1 MALTEVPPRMNDG
14 RRDTTAASSRI
25 TGAADEPGHNHTV
38 LTDADCARIATVLNA
53 SVGTPVRRL
62 SARLLSGGR
71 SNLTYALS
79 DGKRSWVLRRPPLGH
94 LLETAHDMRRE
105 FRVISALRHT
115 DVPVPDAIVYC
126 DDPDVIGTNFYIMAL
141 VEGRVLRTAEDMS
154 RLSATEAT
162 TLGNAFI
169 DALADLHLVDY
180 RRAGLANLG
189 RPDGYLE
196 RQLTRWNKQLTG
208 SRSRDV
214 PGFRALADR
223 LIDSMPVTARSS
235 IVHGD
240 FRLDNAIVHPHVAG
254 KILAILD
261 WEMATLG
268 DPLADLG
275 LYLLYY
281 VRDDA
286 QTGNVGATISAE
298 AGFLPRDDVV
308 ERYAQKSGR
317 DVSQLDFYE
326 ALAAYK
332 LAIILEGIHARFLM
346 GKTVGEG
353 FDHIGSLVEIMVQ
366 GALDQ
371 CSRSSIAAL
380 RG

>member
-1 MALTEVPPRMNDG
+1 MALTEVPPRMNDD
-14 RRDTTAASSRI
+14 RRDTAAAPSRI
-25 TGAADEPGHNHTV
+25 TGAADEPGHDHTV

-105 FRVISALRHT
+105 FRIISALQHT

-126 DDPDVIGTNFYIMAL
+126 DDPDVIGTNFYIMTL

-196 RQLTRWNKQLTG
+196 RQLTRWNKQLTS

-254 KILAILD
+254 EILAILD

-275 LYLLYY
+275 LFYLYWQGWQGL
-281 VRDDA
+281 DNPIA
-286 QTGNVGATISAE
+286 ATPAE
-298 AGFLPRDDVV
+298 QDGFPDWEQLA
-308 ERYAQKSGR
+308 ERYARHVGLELHR
-317 DVSQLDFYE
+317 FEWYRAF
-326 ALAAYK
+326 ALFKFAV
-332 LAIILEGIHARFLM
+332 ICEGIHFRYLR
-346 GKTVGEG
+346 GLTVGDG
-353 FDHIGSLVEIMVQ
+353 FDRIGAMVPELVRRGLAE
-366 GALDQ
+366 
-371 CSRSSIAAL
+371 L
-380 RG
+380 RT

>member
-240 FRLDNAIVHPHVAG
+240 FRLDNAIVHPHVVG
-254 KILAILD
+254 KILAI
-261 WEMATLG
+261 LG

-275 LYLLYY
+275 LFYLYWQGWQGL
-281 VRDDA
+281 DNPIAATPAA
-286 QTGNVGATISAE
+286 QD
-298 AGFLPRDDVV
+298 GFPGWEQLA
-308 ERYAQKSGR
+308 ERYARHAGVELR
-317 DVSQLDFYE
+317 RFEWYRAF
-326 ALAAYK
+326 ALFKFAV
-332 LAIILEGIHARFLM
+332 ICEGIHFRYLR
-346 GKTVGEG
+346 GLTVGDG
-353 FDHIGSLVEIMVQ
+353 FDRIGAMVPELVRRGLAE
-366 GALDQ
+366 
-371 CSRSSIAAL
+371 L
-380 RG
+380 RT